1 MSFFYEFVIKIIP
14 QCEVGF
20 FLKSEEKPVASQRH
34 VAELAPEAWPYAL
47 CLNALPAVVDDAEAV
62 AVVGFAE
69 PAAVKKI
76 KLVEA
81 HYVKPHL
88 VFPSV
93 KHVVV
98 HAEADELPLHA
109 LVGREQVV
117 S

>member
-34 VAELAPEAWPYAL
+34 VAELAPEACPYAL

-69 PAAVKKI
+69 PAAVLEI
-76 KLVEA
+76 ELIESDDVE
-81 HYVKPHL
+81 PHL
-88 VFPSV
+88 VLPSV

-98 HAEADELPLHA
+98 HAQGQELSLHA
-109 LVGREQVV
+109 LVGRE
-117 S
+117 